1 MSWLFCSIFCVN
13 LIPFESCD
21 NPMRRFIWMCLSICV
36 YYYKWVLQFKVEM
49 VSNSFTMDYNDGFFY
64 FILFYFFLS
73 CDYNKVKG
81 LKKMKFLHC
90 SIHRANLHWCEIEHK
105 NQVKKKSIY
114 KQNAKTWSRKIRKIR
129 KVEPNENTK

>member
-1 MSWLFCSIFCVN
+1 MSWHFCWIFCVN

-21 NPMRRFIWMCLSICV
+21 NPMQRFIWMCLSICV

-64 FILFYFFLS
+64 FILFNFFLS

-105 NQVKKKSIY
+105 NQVKKRLYISKTPKREVEKYEKYAKLSQM
-114 KQNAKTWSRKIRKIR
+114 KTQN
-129 KVEPNENTK
+129 